1 QRYVEQFYMDHCHGK
16 GIYYWPDGSKF
27 TGALYLGHIEGY
39 GTLEWKDGRKFQGL
53 YKCDVRFGP
62 GIESYPDGCQDIGL
76 WLRDHLI
83 KLCTEV
89 PGYFSLLDYPAHY
102 RYIDDNSQKKY
113 ISVEE
118 DPFLHSYK
126 HLPFDDKDIFPEG
139 VFAYSCYTD
148 HLTLTR
154 SFLEECDAWY
164 FQNTPKLPEEDP
176 WPVTNVTPL
185 LVKMQMHVYKHR

>member
-1 QRYVEQFYMDHCHGK
+1 MFLK
-16 GIYYWPDGSKF
+16 
-27 TGALYLGHIEGY
+27 
-39 GTLEWKDGRKFQGL
+39 GL
-53 YKCDVRFGP
+53 YKCDERFGP
-62 GIESYPDGCQDIGL
+62 GIESYPDGCQDVGL
-76 WLRDHLI
+76 WHRDHLI

-102 RYIDDNSQKKY
+102 RYIDDNSQKKH

-118 DPFLHSYK
+118 DLFLRSYK

-139 VFAYSCYTD
+139 VFAYSHNTD

-154 SFLEECDAWY
+154 SFLEGCDARY

-176 WPVTNVTPL
+176 WPVANVTPL
-185 LVKMQMHVYKHR
+185 LVRMQVHVYKHR

>member
-1 QRYVEQFYMDHCHGK
+1 QRYVGQFYKGHRHGK
-16 GIYYWPDGSKF
+16 GICYWSDGSKF
-27 TGALYLGHIEGY
+27 TGAFYLGHVEGY

-53 YKCDVRFGP
+53 YKSDERFGP
-62 GIESYPDGCQDIGL
+62 GIESYPGGCQDVGL

-83 KLCTEV
+83 KLCTSV
-89 PGYFSLLDYPAHY
+89 PGYFSVLDYPAHY

-113 ISVEE
+113 ISIDE

-139 VFAYSCYTD
+139 IFTYSHNTD

-154 SFLEECDAWY
+154 SFLEECDACY

-176 WPVTNVTPL
+176 WPVANVTPL
-185 LVKMQMHVYKHR
+185 LVRMQMHVYKHR